1 MSNQLCVNITPYE
14 TRVALLENSRV
25 VEFFV
30 ERERERGLVGNI
42 YLGRVQRVLPG
53 MQAAFI
59 NIGFSKSAFL
69 YVGDALPADP
79 PRDEIDPDGESVV
92 PFGDDEVVFESG
104 ERGELRVGGTRH
116 PRKRKKPNKK
126 IEEILQVG
134 QKILVQ
140 ISKDPIGTKGPRVTC
155 NISVP
160 GRYVVLMPDYPYVGI
175 SRKIADDKE
184 RERLKKLFGNW
195 MVAQDGFVVRT
206 IAQGMTDEALQA
218 DVKVLQALWKKVQEK
233 YAAGKEPKLLLAELD
248 VVLKCARDR
257 VKDNL
262 EKIIIDDKQTADRT
276 AEFLG
281 MFDEAL
287 VQRVQHY
294 VGEVPLFE
302 KYGIET
308 EIDRAMGR
316 KVWLRSGG
324 YLVIDQAEA
333 LTAIDVNTGKF
344 VGRRNLEET
353 ILKTNLEAVNE
364 VAYQLR
370 LRNIGGMV
378 IVDFID
384 MDIEADR
391 TRVLGALID
400 ALKKDKARCNVIK
413 ISELGLVEMTRQR
426 TRESLE
432 RHLCEPCFYC
442 DGKGRLKSRRTITY
456 EIFRVIG
463 EKASQFSEPNLV
475 IQCHPEVAD
484 MLQGEE
490 RDMLKELSESSRKQI
505 AIRPRGSFHQ
515 EQFDVFGATKV

>member
-1 MSNQLCVNITPYE
+1 MNITPYE
-14 TRVALLENSRV
+14 TRVALLENGRV

-42 YLGRVQRVLPG
+42 YMGRVQRVLPG

-59 NIGFSKSAFL
+59 NIGFGKSAFL

-79 PRDEIDPDGESVV
+79 PRDEIDADGDSILPPE
-92 PFGDDEVVFESG
+92 DEAPTFEAGVGS
-104 ERGELRVGGTRH
+104 ELRVSGARH
-116 PRKRKKPNKK
+116 GRKKRKPIKK

-160 GRYVVLMPDYPYVGI
+160 GRYSVLMPAYPHVGI
-175 SRKIADDKE
+175 SRKIVDEIE
-184 RERLKKLFGNW
+184 RERLKVLFTSL
-195 MVAQDGFVVRT
+195 MHKSDGFVART
-206 IAQGMTDEALQA
+206 IAQNMSDEALGA
-218 DVKVLQALWKKVQEK
+218 DVKVLQALWKKVQDR
-233 YAAGKEPKLLLAELD
+233 YLAAKEPRLVLAELD

-262 EKIIIDDKQTADRT
+262 EKIIIDNKASYDRVC
-276 AEFLG
+276 EFLA
-281 MFDEAL
+281 MFDVNL

-294 VGEVPLFE
+294 SEAAPLFE
-302 KYGIET
+302 KFQIDT
-308 EIDRAMGR
+308 EIDRAMSR

-344 VGRRNLEET
+344 VGRRNLDET
-353 ILKTNLEAVNE
+353 ILKTNLEAVSE

-384 MDIEADR
+384 MDHEGDR
-391 TRVLGALID
+391 TRVLGALVE

-426 TRESLE
+426 NRESLE

-442 DGKGRLKSRRTITY
+442 DGKGTLKSRRTITY
-456 EIFRVIG
+456 DIFRVIS
-463 EKASQFSEPNLV
+463 EKAAQFSKPNLV

-490 RDMLKELSESSRKQI
+490 RDMLKQLSDTAAKQI
-505 AIRPRGSFHQ
+505 VIRPRGSFHQ